1 MNRTGAGG
9 RIRGLAIGG
18 LIAWLA
24 CTGGCGDDPA
34 SSTGTAGTG
43 GSSGSGGAAG
53 DGGGAG
59 TSTGGSG
66 GVAGDGGSGGGAGVA
81 GSGGGTGG
89 ASGAGGSMAGIGG
102 GAGAGGGG
110 AAGTGG
116 AAGAAG
122 SGGGAAITEVESNN
136 TAATANNFA
145 AIAANGRVTAAIG
158 SAGDSDFFS
167 LTIPTG
173 TTALYITTFSSG
185 VDTTCATANTTLTLL
200 AADGTTMLASSTN
213 ISATQLCSHISYVP
227 APGTYFVRVNAN
239 GATSTFGYV
248 LAVRAETIPAATAET
263 EPNDDGTPAIGNGLD
278 SFPGND
284 FEIATAG
291 GPFSA
296 DALITGGLMPTGD
309 EDVFAISNTGADP
322 AEVYL
327 ETFNGG
333 FGACTAGLD
342 TQIRIRDASG
352 AVLAFGDDAGLSRFC
367 SFLAYVIPAGTT
379 VYAHV
384 IDFGDNTT
392 AAAYSLHVSFP

>member
-1 MNRTGAGG
+1 MTRTGAGG
-9 RIRGLAIGG
+9 GIRGLAIGS

-24 CTGGCGDDPA
+24 CAGGCGDHPA

-43 GSSGSGGAAG
+43 GSSGSSGSAG

-66 GVAGDGGSGGGAGVA
+66 GTAGDGGGGTGGSGGVA
-81 GSGGGTGG
+81 GASGGGTGG
-89 ASGAGGSMAGIGG
+89 VGTGGV
-102 GAGAGGGG
+102 AGAGG
-110 AAGTGG
+110 T
-116 AAGAAG
+116 
-122 SGGGAAITEVESNN
+122 GGGAAVIEVESNN
-136 TAATANNFA
+136 TAATANDFA
-145 AIAANGRVTAAIG
+145 AIAVDGRVTAAIG

-167 LTIPTG
+167 LTIPAG

-185 VDTTCATANTTLTLL
+185 VDTACTTANTTLTLY
-200 AADGTTMLASSTN
+200 AADSTTMLASSTN
-213 ISATQLCSHISYVP
+213 ISATQLCSHISYAP

-239 GATSTFGYV
+239 SGTATFGYV
-248 LAVRAETIPAATAET
+248 LAVRTDTLPAATAET
-263 EPNDDGTPAIGNGLD
+263 EPNDDGMPEIGNGVD

-284 FEIATAG
+284 FAIATAG

-296 DALITGGLMPTGD
+296 DALITGALMPTGD

-322 AEVYL
+322 VEVYL
-327 ETFNGG
+327 ETFNGA
-333 FGACTAGLD
+333 FGACTGGLD
-342 TQIRIRDASG
+342 TQIRIRDASK
-352 AVLAFGDDAGLSRFC
+352 AVLAFSDDANMNRFC

-392 AAAYSLHVSFP
+392 AAAYSLHISFP

>member
-1 MNRTGAGG
+1 MTRTGAGG
-9 RIRGLAIGG
+9 GVRGLAIGS

-24 CTGGCGDDPA
+24 CAGGCGDDPA

-43 GSSGSGGAAG
+43 GSSGSSGSAG

-66 GVAGDGGSGGGAGVA
+66 GTAGDGGGGTGGSGGVA
-81 GSGGGTGG
+81 GASGGGTGG
-89 ASGAGGSMAGIGG
+89 VGTAGTGG
-102 GAGAGGGG
+102 VAGAGG
-110 AAGTGG
+110 T
-116 AAGAAG
+116 
-122 SGGGAAITEVESNN
+122 GGGAAVTEVESNN
-136 TAATANNFA
+136 TAATANDFA
-145 AIAANGRVTAAIG
+145 AIAVNGRVTAAIG

-167 LTIPTG
+167 LTIPAG

-185 VDTTCATANTTLTLL
+185 VDTACTTANTTLALY
-200 AADGTTMLASSTN
+200 AADSTTMLASSTN
-213 ISATQLCSHISYVP
+213 ISATQLCSHISYAP

-239 GATSTFGYV
+239 SGTATFGYV
-248 LAVRAETIPAATAET
+248 LAVRTDTLPAATAET
-263 EPNDDGTPAIGNGLD
+263 EPNDDGMPEIGNGVD

-284 FEIATAG
+284 FAIATAG

-296 DALITGGLMPTGD
+296 DALITGALMPTGD

-322 AEVYL
+322 VEVYL

-333 FGACTAGLD
+333 FGACTGGLD
-342 TQIRIRDASG
+342 TQIRIRDASK
-352 AVLAFGDDAGLSRFC
+352 AVLAFSDDANMNRFC

-392 AAAYSLHVSFP
+392 AAAYSLHISFP

>member
-1 MNRTGAGG
+1 MTRTGAGG
-9 RIRGLAIGG
+9 GIRGLAIGG

-24 CTGGCGDDPA
+24 CAGGCGDDPA

-43 GSSGSGGAAG
+43 GSSGSSGSAG

-66 GVAGDGGSGGGAGVA
+66 GTAGDG
-81 GSGGGTGG
+81 GGGTGG
-89 ASGAGGSMAGIGG
+89 SGGVAGASGGATGGVGG
-102 GAGAGGGG
+102 GGGGGGGTGGVAGAGG
-110 AAGTGG
+110 T
-116 AAGAAG
+116 
-122 SGGGAAITEVESNN
+122 GGGAAVTEVESNN
-136 TAATANNFA
+136 TAATANDFA
-145 AIAANGRVTAAIG
+145 AIAVNGRVTAAIG

-167 LTIPTG
+167 LTIPAG

-185 VDTTCATANTTLTLL
+185 VDTACTTANTTLTLY
-200 AADGTTMLASSTN
+200 AADSTTMLASSTN
-213 ISATQLCSHISYVP
+213 ISATQLCSHISYAP

-239 GATSTFGYV
+239 SGTATFGYV
-248 LAVRAETIPAATAET
+248 LAVRTDTLPAATAET
-263 EPNDDGTPAIGNGLD
+263 EPNDDGMPEIGNGVD

-284 FEIATAG
+284 FAIATAG

-296 DALITGGLMPTGD
+296 DALITGALMPTGD

-322 AEVYL
+322 VEVYL
-327 ETFNGG
+327 ETFNGA
-333 FGACTAGLD
+333 FGACTGGLD
-342 TQIRIRDASG
+342 TQIRIRDASK
-352 AVLAFGDDAGLSRFC
+352 AVLAFSDDANMNRFC

-392 AAAYSLHVSFP
+392 AAAYSLHISFP